1 MDVEGVRKENMKT
14 LGETNSVQRF
24 YGGKSTSK
32 SKF

>member
-1 MDVEGVRKENMKT
+1 MDVEGVKKKTCYT
-14 LGETNSVQRF
+14 LGETNRVQRF